1 MYVCMYA
8 HHTDIHAPH
17 QKASVATQPSFRH
30 HSFGRVLHKLWLAL
44 LPATQASQASLSLH
58 CAELSHRH
66 LLSTH
71 NASEP
76 FPFALPQGLGVI
88 AQRHRRPC
96 ARCLL
101 WTQASPA
108 SLALHCAELT
118 HRRLL
123 STHAEPFP
131 SHCEKGLGV
140 IAQRHRKSFPC
151 PSTPPMHSCPST
163 SPSPPRQDKCCARWH
178 QSRQRL
184 SLRASTSFAHQR
196 GRISR
201 PQPQPQARP
210 WPVRATRHSAQVG
223 ESRRSVA
230 PAICRGCA
238 YYRGACLVG
247 L

>member
-1 MYVCMYA
+1 M
-8 HHTDIHAPH
+8 
-17 QKASVATQPSFRH
+17 
-30 HSFGRVLHKLWLAL
+30 
-44 LPATQASQASLSLH
+44 
-58 CAELSHRH
+58 
-66 LLSTH
+66 
-71 NASEP
+71 
-76 FPFALPQGLGVI
+76 I

-184 SLRASTSFAHQR
+184 SLRASASFAHQR

-210 WPVRATRHSAQVG
+210 WPVRATRQSAQVG

-238 YYRGACLVG
+238 YYRGACLITRLDSHKRG
-247 L
+247 RSAHLRTHRHTYMPPASKKHAPRSRARARRRRPTCTDFGEGRRRGEGK

>member
-1 MYVCMYA
+1 M
-8 HHTDIHAPH
+8 
-17 QKASVATQPSFRH
+17 
-30 HSFGRVLHKLWLAL
+30 
-44 LPATQASQASLSLH
+44 
-58 CAELSHRH
+58 
-66 LLSTH
+66 
-71 NASEP
+71 
-76 FPFALPQGLGVI
+76 I

-184 SLRASTSFAHQR
+184 SLRASASFAHQR

-210 WPVRATRHSAQVG
+210 WPVRATRQSAQV

-247 L
+247 ALARASMKHTLAQIPRYFNELGGRHRRIPA

>member
-1 MYVCMYA
+1 M
-8 HHTDIHAPH
+8 
-17 QKASVATQPSFRH
+17 
-30 HSFGRVLHKLWLAL
+30 
-44 LPATQASQASLSLH
+44 
-58 CAELSHRH
+58 
-66 LLSTH
+66 
-71 NASEP
+71 
-76 FPFALPQGLGVI
+76 I

-184 SLRASTSFAHQR
+184 SLRASASFAHQR

-210 WPVRATRHSAQVG
+210 WPVRATRQSAQVG

-247 L
+247 ALARASMKHTLAQIPRYFNELGGRHRRIPA